1 MCSSAGALSPK
12 QSTRAKDAS
21 MKSTPAEEHTIL
33 RYSANL
39 PIGEISSTC
48 KFMGL
53 GQSLNGQALKSKQL
67 PRKLHAMI
75 VCELCY

>member
-1 MCSSAGALSPK
+1 VCSSAGAFSTK
-12 QSTRAKDAS
+12 QSTRANDAS

-33 RYSANL
+33 RYSTNL
-39 PIGEISSTC
+39 HIGEISSTC
-48 KFMGL
+48 KFMGV

-75 VCELCY
+75 VCEL

>member
-1 MCSSAGALSPK
+1 MRSSAGAFSTK
-12 QSTRAKDAS
+12 QSTRAKNSS
-21 MKSTPAEEHTIL
+21 MKSTPAEENTIL

-48 KFMGL
+48 KFMGVS
-53 GQSLNGQALKSKQL
+53 QSLNGQALKIKQL